1 MSVKSEEMTGM
12 MARKPSADA
21 ADAAAATLA
30 ESLVVDPEEQ
40 LATRAAWLYFVA
52 GLTQIEIGRK
62 LGVNRIRVN
71 RLLAQA
77 QRRGLVQIRISGRL
91 ASCVELEER
100 LKDRFG
106 LSEAIV
112 VPTPP
117 SQALVPHVIATAAGQ
132 ALASRLKDGMS
143 VGVGWG
149 RTLRLSLRSVP
160 RAAMP
165 NLSVVSL
172 LGGLTKSSAMNPHE
186 TAAHLADLLDA
197 QCYLIAAPALTDSEA
212 TRDGLMGQP
221 MLKEV
226 FDKGEKVD
234 LAFLSVGELSIGNT
248 MLSVG
253 LIGEDDVRS
262 LQKVGAVGNICV
274 YWIDDRG
281 RIVDH
286 PLNARVMA
294 TRPDKLKS
302 IPCVILASGG
312 LSKIPAIHGALHA
325 GMVDVLV
332 TDEEA
337 AAGVLHLAERM
348 S

>member
-1 MSVKSEEMTGM
+1 M
-12 MARKPSADA
+12 PSRPQDIAGNITRLPSP
-21 ADAAAATLA
+21 DAAAATLA
-30 ESLVVDPEEQ
+30 EALVIDPEEQ

-91 ASCVELEER
+91 ATCVELEER

-106 LSEAIV
+106 LAEAIV

-117 SQALVPHVIATAAGQ
+117 NQALVPHVIATAAGR

-160 RAAMP
+160 RTAMP

-186 TAAHLADLLDA
+186 IASHLADLLDA
-197 QCYLIAAPALTDSEA
+197 QCYLIAAPALTDSET
-212 TRDGLMGQP
+212 TRHGLMGQP
-221 MLKEV
+221 MLREV
-226 FDKGEKVD
+226 FEKGEKVD
-234 LAFLSVGELSIGNT
+234 LAFLSVGELTRSNT
-248 MLSVG
+248 MLDVG
-253 LIGEDDVRS
+253 LISDEDVSS
-262 LQKVGAVGNICV
+262 LRKAGAVGNICV

-286 PLNARVMA
+286 PLNRRVMA
-294 TRPDKLKS
+294 TRPEVLKT

-312 LSKIPAIHGALHA
+312 VSKISTIHGALHA
-325 GMVDVLV
+325 DMVDVLI

-337 AAGVLHLAERM
+337 AAGVLALSDSLR
-348 S
+348 